1 NYMIPTFIVVACMY
15 FIVNYSL
22 SILSR
27 RLELC

>member
-1 NYMIPTFIVVACMY
+1 TFIVVACMY

-27 RLELC
+27 RLELR